1 VTELSLKVAKISVE
15 TPDVK
20 AFELHNSAGGDL
32 PAFTA
37 GSHIDVTVT
46 LADGMTDTR
55 SYSIASD
62 PTDTSKY
69 VLGILRELDGGGGS
83 AFMHDK
89 VSEGDILTAS
99 QPKNHFPL
107 EPESEEN
114 LLIAGGIGITPILSM
129 ARELVNADRPF
140 RMHYAAKS
148 PEDMAFRED
157 VESVTGEYGQLYFD
171 GGNPANGMNLKLLL
185 GHRRPGRHLFVC
197 GPAGLIDAVR
207 TQAQSMGWPENT
219 IHYEV
224 FKPAELDG
232 EDQPVEVI
240 LAQSGDSHLVPA
252 DVSVLDYL
260 HEQGVDI
267 DYDCKIGICGLCAT
281 EVLEGEV
288 DHRDHVLSEDERAE
302 EKLFCPC
309 ISRAKGGPLKIDA

>member
-1 VTELSLKVAKISVE
+1 MTELSLKVAKISNE
-15 TPDVK
+15 TADVK
-20 AFELHNSAGGDL
+20 AFELCNSEGGEL

-46 LADGMTDTR
+46 LGDGTTDTR

-62 PTDTSKY
+62 PSDTSKY
-69 VLGILRELDGGGGS
+69 VLGILREVDGGGGS
-83 AFMHDK
+83 AFMHDS
-89 VSEGDILTAS
+89 VAEGDVLTAS
-99 QPKNHFPL
+99 LPKNHFEL
-107 EPESEEN
+107 DADSEEN
-114 LLIAGGIGITPILSM
+114 LLIAGGIGVTPILSM
-129 ARELVNADRPF
+129 ARALKNQDRQFRLHFAAKTPEEMPF
-140 RMHYAAKS
+140 RK
-148 PEDMAFRED
+148 D
-157 VESVTGEYGQLYFD
+157 VEEVSQEYGQLYFD
-171 GGNPANGMNLKLLL
+171 GGDPANGMNLKLLL
-185 GHRRPGRHLFVC
+185 GHRRPGRHLYVC
-197 GPAGLIDAVR
+197 GPAGLIEAVR

-232 EDQPVEVI
+232 EDQPVEVV
-240 LAQSGDSHLVPA
+240 LAQSGETHLVPA

-281 EVLEGEV
+281 EVLDGEV
-288 DHRDHVLSEDERAE
+288 DHRDHVLSEDEREE

-309 ISRAKGGPLKIDA
+309 ISRSKGGPLKIDA